1 MLSGKGLGATGV
13 GGAQNHGCRRGTKP
27 RVPTWVCD
35 RVAAWVGC
43 QSRVRAGRLVVVRF
57 VEGLEERV
65 GHALCRQV
73 CAWAVA
79 WEYFHRSVTFCTQTG
94 TCLRTRV
101 HVRVRRGTRHR
112 GVVQRKEVGQDAAD
126 EGVIVAAGVVGA
138 ADGAGEERVAA
149 EEDALGALEEAQTAA
164 GMSRR
169 LYDLEPEVA
178 HLDGVIA
185 GHRVEP
191 AVESRL

>member
-1 MLSGKGLGATGV
+1 MLSDKGLGATGA
-13 GGAQNHGCRRGTKP
+13 GGAQSHGCGRGIKP

-43 QSRVRAGRLVVVRF
+43 QPRVRAGHKATGAGVSHGHGCGSRGLVVVRF

-94 TCLRTRV
+94 TCLGTRV
-101 HVRVRRGTRHR
+101 HVRVR
-112 GVVQRKEVGQDAAD
+112 
-126 EGVIVAAGVVGA
+126 
-138 ADGAGEERVAA
+138 
-149 EEDALGALEEAQTAA
+149 
-164 GMSRR
+164 
-169 LYDLEPEVA
+169 
-178 HLDGVIA
+178 
-185 GHRVEP
+185 
-191 AVESRL
+191 